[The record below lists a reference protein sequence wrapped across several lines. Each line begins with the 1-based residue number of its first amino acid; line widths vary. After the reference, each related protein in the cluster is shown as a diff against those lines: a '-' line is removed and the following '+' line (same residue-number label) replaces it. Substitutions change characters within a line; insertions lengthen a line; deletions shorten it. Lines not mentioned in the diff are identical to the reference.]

1 MLFVLLIGK
10 LVGEMYDEEVSW
22 YQHYDLSINGETL
35 VVTNSV
41 DLHEHPSF
49 LSYYKLRMESDWVQ
63 LTILDTLLGL
73 ELGVIPKAV
82 SDINNYLQG

>member
-10 LVGEMYDEEVSW
+10 PVGKIFGEKGSW

-41 DLHEHPSF
+41 DLHGHPSF
-49 LSYYKLRMESDWVQ
+49 LSYYKLFAESD
-63 LTILDTLLGL
+63 
-73 ELGVIPKAV
+73 
-82 SDINNYLQG
+82 